1 MNALR
6 RHPRALCW
14 TMVVVLLSSL
24 WLAGLT
30 PQRASTAIVDQV
42 LGALVVCGAH
52 DGAEPDGPI
61 APSPPHCLACALL
74 KGLAWAVLVLVGCL
88 FGFGPRPTGR
98 SVPRYTER
106 RPTPF
111 ERSRI
116 RPRAPPLFA

>member
-24 WLAGLT
+24 WLAGLA

-52 DGAEPDGPI
+52 DGAEPDGSK
-61 APSPPHCLACALL
+61 APSPPALPCLCAAQ
-74 KGLAWAVLVLVGCL
+74 GLGVGGAGAGGL
-88 FGFGPRPTGR
+88 SHRLR
-98 SVPRYTER
+98 SAPHRQV
-106 RPTPF
+106 
-111 ERSRI
+111 
-116 RPRAPPLFA
+116 RAPFYRATADAL